1 MCLANDFNGYGCN
14 ISVFVISYFYV
25 TYFIA
30 RLLFWLAHFVSP
42 PSIFV
47 LILYHYVAIKSNDF
61 THFFK
66 NILIIFENF
75 PALVSVLIDRT
86 EFFL

>member
-1 MCLANDFNGYGCN
+1 M
-14 ISVFVISYFYV
+14 
-25 TYFIA
+25 
-30 RLLFWLAHFVSP
+30 
-42 PSIFV
+42 
-47 LILYHYVAIKSNDF
+47 IKSNDF